1 MAPMLPDR
9 RRLGIHLPLG
19 KGMLRAAERA
29 GEIGATALQIFGDN
43 PTAWRRRAEPPDEQV
58 AFRERI
64 AALDIGPVAVHA
76 AYLVNLTGPDAAF
89 FERSVA
95 ILAQDLRSAPGFGAS
110 YVNVHTGSHRDTGV
124 GAGTARLAE
133 GVVRTLDQVP
143 DGPDAATLVLE
154 NSAGGGY
161 GLGTTVEELAGIAE
175 AIARRG
181 VADSRVAFCLDVAH
195 LWAAGYRLSDPRETD
210 SLVEAFDRHIGLGRL
225 ALIHLN
231 DSRMGLGS
239 RLDRHQHVGAGGI
252 GEAGMAHLLTH
263 PRLAHVA
270 YILETPGMD
279 DGYDAV
285 NMDRARAL
293 AEGRPLVPLS
303 PEAMNLPG
311 SRARSAAPAGAGG
324 SDRGSQAPE
333 SRTPALGGRRSLS
346 P

>member
-1 MAPMLPDR
+1 MARMLPDG
-9 RRLGIHLPLG
+9 RRLGVHLPLG
-19 KGMLRAAERA
+19 KGMLKAAERA

-43 PTAWRRRAEPPDEQV
+43 PTAWRRRAEPPGEQV
-58 AFRERI
+58 AFRERL
-64 AALDIGPVAVHA
+64 AALGIRSVAVHA
-76 AYLVNLTGPDAAF
+76 AYLVNLAGPDTGF

-95 ILAQDLRSAPGFGAS
+95 ILAQDLRSAPAFGAC
-110 YVNVHTGSHRDTGV
+110 YVNVHTGSHRDAGV
-124 GAGTARLAE
+124 DAGTARLAE
-133 GVVRTLDQVP
+133 GVARTLDEVP
-143 DGPDAATLVLE
+143 DGPDTATLVLE
-154 NSAGGGY
+154 NSAGGGS

-210 SLVEAFDRHIGLGRL
+210 ALVEAFDREIGLGRL

-263 PRLAHVA
+263 PRLGHVA

-279 DGYDAV
+279 EGYDAV

-293 AEGRPLVPLS
+293 AEGHPLVPLS
-303 PEAMNLPG
+303 SEAMNLPG
-311 SRARSAAPAGAGG
+311 SRARTPP
-324 SDRGSQAPE
+324 QPE
-333 SRTPALGGRRSLS
+333 PV
-346 P
+346 